1 MDEQQQRDAG
11 CTIGEDYPEP
21 IVDHAEERQ
30 VAQQRY
36 REAAGSGRGTE
47 R

>member
-11 CTIGEDYPEP
+11 CTIGENYPEP

-30 VAQQRY
+30 VAQERY
-36 REAAGSGRGTE
+36 RRAAGSGRGTE